1 MIGTLISTD
10 FIKDSSGN
18 YKFIEMN
25 TDAGIP
31 NEFISNH
38 LDLSPFISLLS
49 GSTPQIDTVE
59 VVYKPLVA
67 DNFVEHLSSSLSV
80 SASFVTSFIKHEEDL
95 DTVYPSAPTDGDN
108 KFILRLAYDENAILD
123 STYAKHDIES
133 LKLFNDN
140 TSSNAVDFY
149 YSSSYGDGTIEINT
163 LNKTT
168 NSSTLPDLVNKTTKS
183 QTLSSVGFIKL
194 ISGSNDTEKV
204 DLFLS
209 ESANSIVTNFH
220 IHSDSITDGVVQSV
234 KSFSIIHGASLSA
247 THLGCINNQAILEL
261 PTSLEL
267 ITTDVSTTSKTLNH
281 KHYHEFSTSTRKE
294 REVAEVLFETE
305 TLISESGDGV
315 HYTELVSGSVL
326 KSYHIDGLP
335 DSDDINVFGNWSM
348 EGYTF
353 SGNSAETSSVVQAV
367 SSASLSYP
375 ELIQIKV
382 SGDDEYRY
390 IHPAA
395 NVLAYSTSSNETRFI
410 KAGSIDS
417 TDNFLV
423 NISGSLMSVEE
434 SSRAF
439 FNVLTGSTYVA
450 NIETS
455 DILLTD
461 GDTLGM
467 GFMLHNIFICFVAGT
482 KISLGNGDVKNIEDI
497 VVGDSVIS
505 FNEETGEKESKEVV
519 ATFSPIHDDLI
530 TITFSNGV
538 ELTCTYDHPF
548 YVNGLNISSYRP
560 KQTMER
566 YEFDREIC
574 KLSEGDILKDIELNE
589 VSVVSIKELDREKTQ
604 TYIFHVEDNQNFFAN
619 ELLTHNKPSGM
630 T

>member
-1 MIGTLISTD
+1 MRGTLISTD

-18 YKFIEMN
+18 YKFLEMN
-25 TDAGIP
+25 TDAGIHD
-31 NEFISNH
+31 EFISNH
-38 LDLSPFISLLS
+38 LDLSSLINLLS
-49 GSTPQIDTVE
+49 GSTPQIDTFE
-59 VVYKPLVA
+59 VVYKPLIA
-67 DNFVEHLSSSLSV
+67 DNFVEHLSSSLAV
-80 SASFVTSFIKHEEDL
+80 SASFITSFVKHEEDI
-95 DTVYPSAPTDGDN
+95 DTIYPSSPTDGDN

-123 STYAKHDIES
+123 STYAKNDIEP

-140 TSSNAVDFY
+140 ASSNAVDFY
-149 YSSSYGDGTIEINT
+149 YSSSYGDGTLEINT
-163 LNKTT
+163 LSKTT
-168 NSSTLPDLVNKTTKS
+168 NSSTLPDLVNKVSTTG
-183 QTLSSVGFIKL
+183 TLTSVSFVKL
-194 ISGSNDTEKV
+194 ISGSSDTEKV
-204 DLFLS
+204 DLYLS
-209 ESANSIVTNFH
+209 ESANTIVTNFH
-220 IHSDSITDGVVQSV
+220 IHSDTTTDGVVQSV
-234 KSFSIIHGASLSA
+234 KSFSIIYGSSLSSI
-247 THLGCINNQAILEL
+247 HLGCINGQAILEL
-261 PTSLEL
+261 PTSLTL
-267 ITTDVSTTSKTLNH
+267 NTTDAFTSAKILAD

-305 TLISESGDGV
+305 NLISQSGESL

-353 SGNSAETSSVVQAV
+353 SGNSAETSSVVQTV
-367 SSASLSYP
+367 SSASLGYP

-390 IHPAA
+390 IHPSA
-395 NVLAYSTSSNETRFI
+395 NVLAYSTSSNEMKFV
-410 KAGSIDS
+410 KAGSLDS

-423 NISGSLMSVEE
+423 NTSGSLMGIEE
-434 SSRAF
+434 SNRTF
-439 FNVLTGSTYVA
+439 FNTLTGSTYVA

-482 KISLGNGDVKNIEDI
+482 KISLSNGDVKNIEDI

-505 FNEETGEKESKEVV
+505 FNEETGEKESKEV
-519 ATFSPIHDDLI
+519 TEIFSPIHDDLI

-538 ELTCTYDHPF
+538 EVTCTYDHPF
-548 YVNGLNISSYRP
+548 YVNGLNLSSYRP
-560 KQTMER
+560 KQTLER
-566 YEFDREIC
+566 YEFDREVG
-574 KLSEGDILKDIELNE
+574 KLKEGDILKDVELNE

-604 TYIFHVEDNQNFFAN
+604 TYIFTVEDNHNFFAN
-619 ELLTHNKPSGM
+619 GLLTHNKM
-630 T
+630 E